1 MDKQLIGSIQMH
13 MKDMLSSFALFVGV
27 ACFGTLI
34 MSIVFWTDE
43 TETSWICV
51 GTLIALVVMIFFAVL
66 NFLSYHQEFML
77 ALSMGQT
84 RRDFLITY
92 ALCQMFWMIASYV
105 VILLINQ
112 MEQMYYTS
120 IFPDKEQAI
129 VFSFLT
135 DWKFVT
141 PFIPGMAVLSM
152 FLGSL
157 YSRFGRK
164 FGVVVYFIWI
174 GACIFLPRF
183 INHWDEY
190 TGPLHEEIGTFTAW
204 IFMIPPVAWTVLALV
219 TVLIM
224 SVTIIH
230 FGMKQMV
237 R

>member
-1 MDKQLIGSIQMH
+1 MDKQLIGSVQMH
-13 MKDMLSSFALFVGV
+13 MKNMLSSFAFFVG
-27 ACFGTLI
+27 FGFLGTLI
-34 MSIVFWTDE
+34 MSIIFWTGE
-43 TETSWICV
+43 TETSWICL

-84 RRDFLITY
+84 RHDFLIAY
-92 ALCQMFWMIASYV
+92 ALSQMIWVIASYA

-112 MEQMYYTS
+112 SEQLYYAS
-120 IFPDKEQAI
+120 MFPDKEQAI
-129 VFSFLT
+129 VLSFLT
-135 DWKFVT
+135 DWRFVV

-164 FGVVVYFIWI
+164 FGVVLYFVWI
-174 GACIFLPRF
+174 GSSILVPRF
-183 INHWDEY
+183 ITHWDEY
-190 TGPLHEEIGTFTAW
+190 TGPLHEGIGMLAAW
-204 IFMIPPVAWTVLALV
+204 IFMVPPVAWTILAFV

-230 FGMKQMV
+230 LGMRQMV

>member
-1 MDKQLIGSIQMH
+1 MAKQLFGSIQMH
-13 MKDMLSSFALFVGV
+13 MKNMLSSFTLFVGV
-27 ACFGTLI
+27 GVLGTLI
-34 MSIVFWTDE
+34 MSIIFRTDK
-43 TETSWICV
+43 TTTSWFCL

-66 NFLSYHQEFML
+66 NYLSYHQEFML

-92 ALCQMFWMIASYV
+92 ALCQIFWTIASYV

-112 MEQMYYTS
+112 LEPLYYTS
-120 IFPDKEQAI
+120 MFPDKEQAI
-129 VFSFLT
+129 VLSFLT
-135 DWKFVT
+135 DWRFVT

-164 FGVVVYFIWI
+164 FGVVIYFVWI
-174 GACIFLPRF
+174 GSCIFVPRF

-190 TGPLHEEIGTFTAW
+190 TGPLHEGIGILAAW
-204 IFMIPPVAWTVLALV
+204 IFMVPPVAWTVLALV

-224 SVTIIH
+224 AVTIIH
-230 FGMKQMV
+230 LGMKQMV

>member
-13 MKDMLSSFALFVGV
+13 MKNMLSSFALFVGV

-51 GTLIALVVMIFFAVL
+51 GTLIALVVMIFFAL
-66 NFLSYHQEFML
+66 MNFLSYHQEFML

-120 IFPDKEQAI
+120 MFSDKEQAI

-135 DWKFVT
+135 DWKFIT

-164 FGVVVYFIWI
+164 FGVVIYFVWI
-174 GACIFLPRF
+174 GSCILVPRF
-183 INHWDEY
+183 IKHWDEY
-190 TGPLHEEIGTFTAW
+190 AGLLHDEVGAFAAW
-204 IFMIPPVAWTVLALV
+204 IFAIPPMAWIVVGLFAVLGMAA
-219 TVLIM
+219 
-224 SVTIIH
+224 TIVR